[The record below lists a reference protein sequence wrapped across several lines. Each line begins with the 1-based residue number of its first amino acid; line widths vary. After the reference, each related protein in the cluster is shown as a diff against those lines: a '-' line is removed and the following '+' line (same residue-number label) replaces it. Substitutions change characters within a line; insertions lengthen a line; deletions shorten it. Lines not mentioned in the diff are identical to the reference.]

1 MKKLMVI
8 AAILPGLLVACS
20 TPGPTKSTITV
31 LSGGAVEPGLNA
43 AAAAFQKETGHAVK
57 VTYNTTPQ
65 IRKRVSAGDTF
76 DVIVAPPA
84 AVKEFAA
91 AGKVEQGGVN
101 VGRVGLGV
109 VIRPGAPVPD
119 ISNTEAVKRTVL
131 EAESI
136 VFNRA
141 SSGLYFE
148 ELLKK
153 MGIYAQVEP
162 KAARYATG
170 AEVMEHVLKGKG
182 KEVGFG
188 PITEILQYK
197 DKGTRLVGP
206 LPAEIQNFTA
216 YTAVPM
222 SGGSNKD
229 AAQAFARFLGGKGKP
244 LFVAAGID

>member
-1 MKKLMVI
+1 MNKMIPVLM
-8 AAILPGLLVACS
+8 ALASFLLAHNAPAS
-20 TPGPTKSTITV
+20 EITV

-43 AAAAFQKETGHAVK
+43 AAAAFEKATGHAVK
-57 VTYNTTPQ
+57 ITYNTTPQ
-65 IRKRVSAGDTF
+65 IRKRVGGGDTF
-76 DVIVAPPA
+76 DVVIAPPA
-84 AVKEFAA
+84 AAKEFAA
-91 AGKVEQGGVN
+91 AGKVEEGGVN

-119 ISNTEAVKRTVL
+119 ISNSETIRRTVL

-148 ELLKK
+148 GLLKK
-153 MGIYAQVEP
+153 MGIYEQVEP
-162 KAARYATG
+162 KSARYATG

-197 DKGTRLVGP
+197 EKGLRLIGP
-206 LPAEIQNFTA
+206 LPAEIQN
-216 YTAVPM
+216 YTSYVAVPM
-222 SGGSNKD
+222 SAGSNKEV
-229 AAQAFARFLGGKGKP
+229 AAAFVRFLGGPGKP

>member
-1 MKKLMVI
+1 MKRCWVFFVFAIGSLGVS
-8 AAILPGLLVACS
+8 AAE
-20 TPGPTKSTITV
+20 ITV

-43 AAAAFQKETGHAVK
+43 AAAAFEKATGHAVK
-57 VTYNTTPQ
+57 ITYNTTPQ
-65 IRKRVSAGDTF
+65 IRKRVGGGDTF
-76 DVIVAPPA
+76 DVVIAPPA
-84 AVKEFAA
+84 AAKEFAA
-91 AGKVEQGGVN
+91 AGKVEEGGDN

-119 ISNTEAVKRTVL
+119 ISNSETIRRTVL

-148 ELLKK
+148 GLLKK
-153 MGIYAQVEP
+153 MGIYEQVEP
-162 KAARYATG
+162 KSARYATG

-197 DKGTRLVGP
+197 EKGLRLIGP
-206 LPAEIQNFTA
+206 LPAEIQN
-216 YTAVPM
+216 YTSYVAVPM
-222 SGGSNKD
+222 SAGSNKEV
-229 AAQAFARFLGGKGKP
+229 AAAFVRFLGGAGKP